1 MPFSTGSGARVAIGK
16 ESAWGTPVADTMLM
30 HFTSEGLAPEINKVE
45 EESLLAAKA
54 AAAYD
59 LMGIKVSGD
68 ISGIV
73 KPEMAGFL
81 LKAALGGTDT
91 VVQNQGGVTGQHQH
105 TIELQTAAAALPS
118 YTIMVDRKVAI
129 KRYSGC
135 RVESLKLSA
144 KAGDYVR
151 FTLAVKG
158 KDESAGS
165 IVTTT
170 PPSRKAY
177 KFIGATVTLGGTA
190 FEATGIDLDIMNQLE
205 EGPQTNLSGLYHTD
219 PMHTKRKVT
228 ISIEKPYDAA
238 AETLRDTNLLTEAV
252 LATVV
257 LHLES
262 PEIIAAA
269 SKYRMDVTLRNV
281 AILDAKTNV
290 GGPSILTTSISGE
303 ATAVGSTEPISAVIY
318 DNQTAAY

>member
-16 ESAWGTPVADTMLM
+16 ESAWGTPVPDTMLM

-91 VVQNQGGVTGQHQH
+91 VVLNQGGVTGQHQH
-105 TIELQTAAAALPS
+105 TIELQAAATALPS

-190 FEATGIDLDIMNQLE
+190 FEATGIDLDILNQLE
-205 EGPQTNLSGLYHTD
+205 EGPQTNVSGLYHTD

-262 PEIIAAA
+262 PEIIAAS

-281 AILDAKTNV
+281 AILDVKTNV
-290 GGPSILTTSISGE
+290 GGAGVLTTSISGE

-318 DNQTAAY
+318 DNQSAAY